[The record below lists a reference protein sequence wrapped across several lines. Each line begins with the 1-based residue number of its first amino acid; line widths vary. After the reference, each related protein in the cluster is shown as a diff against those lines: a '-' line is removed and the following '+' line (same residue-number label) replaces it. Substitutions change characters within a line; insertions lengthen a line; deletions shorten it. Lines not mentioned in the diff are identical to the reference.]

1 MKEQISRRDWEKL
14 SAYTDGQ
21 LSAEERT
28 RIETSLISDPI
39 MRQALDDL
47 RITRSVVK
55 SLPHLQAPRNFT
67 LTPKMAG
74 RRERNIR
81 LPSLFSTFR
90 LASVVS
96 TVLLAMVV
104 LGDLMGSGRVG
115 MLPAQEIAEQ
125 VVPAVPLELE
135 SAESIVA
142 DEAIE
147 QPESL
152 ANEID
157 AEGTDAEGNEVEKV
171 GAGEAE
177 PVEILPEGE
186 AQPPAEAMADAEE
199 PEEEA
204 ERAVEDDQADGAG
217 ESYIAQPTALPIATL
232 AEPTSVPEDGLA
244 YAPGVDAEI
253 PQVVTAP
260 APMSGIRIIELLLGV
275 IAIISGLAAF
285 YFRRRNQA

>member
-28 RIETSLISDPI
+28 RIETRLKRDPI
-39 MRQALDDL
+39 LRQALDDL
-47 RITRSVVK
+47 HLTRAAVK

-74 RRERNIR
+74 RRERKFRALN
-81 LPSLFSTFR
+81 LFSTFR
-90 LASVVS
+90 LASVLS
-96 TVLLAMVV
+96 TVLLVLVV
-104 LGDLMGSGRVG
+104 LGDFLGSGRVG
-115 MLPAQEIAEQ
+115 MLPAQELAEQ
-125 VVPAVPLELE
+125 VAPAAPLELE

-147 QPESL
+147 QPETL
-152 ANEID
+152 AKEID
-157 AEGTDAEGNEVEKV
+157 AEGMGAEKV
-171 GAGEAE
+171 GTGEAE
-177 PVEILPEGE
+177 PVEIMPEAE
-186 AQPPAEAMADAEE
+186 AQPQAEAMADAEE

-217 ESYIAQPTALPIATL
+217 ESFAIQPTPLPIATP
-232 AEPTSVPEDGLA
+232 AEPASAPEEGLA
-244 YAPGVDAEI
+244 YTPEVDSEI
-253 PQVVTAP
+253 PQVVTAS

-285 YFRRRNQA
+285 YIHRRDRL